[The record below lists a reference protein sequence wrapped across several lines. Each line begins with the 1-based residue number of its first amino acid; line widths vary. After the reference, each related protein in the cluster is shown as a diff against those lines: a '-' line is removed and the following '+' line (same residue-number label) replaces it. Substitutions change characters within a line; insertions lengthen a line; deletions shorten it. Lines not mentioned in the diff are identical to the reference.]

1 MPGPGTYLDPIP
13 EKATEEIQSNAVF
26 KSKNPRQAFKAGKG

>member
-13 EKATEEIQSNAVF
+13 EKEIEDIKETANF
-26 KSKNPRQAFKAGKG
+26 KSKVNRNPF